1 MAGDDFVLG
10 DEGSHVDEP
19 QEDWRRPVRCPQCIS
34 AAGRCVSPH
43 DQPAVYECEVCGLQ
57 FEVDE

>member
-1 MAGDDFVLG
+1 MAGDDFFLG

-19 QEDWRRPVRCPQCIS
+19 EAWRPSVRCPQCIS
-34 AAGRCVSPH
+34 TAARCVSPH